1 MDRRSGL
8 ALLLGWLVAIG
19 SLGWYVRH
27 ELVVGADLRLYLPS
41 PRNEEQRLLLEEV
54 GQGPA
59 SRLLLISL
67 EGAEPALLAEM
78 SQAMVGALRSDPRF
92 SFVGNGGADLDGLPD
107 ELLPYRYLLTPAFD
121 DQPLDPTLLAK
132 EMRNRLKDLASPA
145 AGIIEEWIRRD
156 PTLEILRLAQAWQ
169 PSQEPQRLHDV
180 WFSRRGDAALLLA
193 ETTAAGFDPGKQQEA
208 MREIERAFATAR
220 RDRGTRITVTGA
232 GAFSVMMQERT
243 QREATLIGTVDSV
256 AMILL
261 LVIAYGSARSVAL
274 GVLPLASGGL
284 AGLAAV
290 TACFGVVHGI
300 TLAFG
305 FTLIGVAQDYPIH
318 LLSHQHR
325 GITPLD
331 NARAIWPTLATG
343 VAGTCIAYLAF
354 LFSGVNGL
362 AQLAVFAIAGLAVAG
377 LTTRILLP
385 RLMPPDARD
394 CGASE
399 MIGRICK
406 AVDRLPRP
414 RWLAALV
421 ATACLAVILLAP
433 WPMWQSDLGALT
445 PVPRSI
451 LQQDAALRAELGAP
465 DMRYLLVVQGNSA
478 EQVLQ
483 RCESLTPRLD
493 SLVEESILAT
503 YSSPARYLP
512 SAKTQEMRRA
522 ALPGPNELREAVTKA
537 ASGTP
542 FKPGIFEPF
551 IADVAR
557 ARELR
562 PLMPQSVAPTPLGAR
577 LESLLTERG
586 GNWTGLIAL
595 GGVREPNALARL
607 AGSAGS
613 DVVMLDLKAASE
625 GLVAHQRE
633 HILRA
638 LAIAAVLLVAVV
650 GIALRSVAR
659 AARVLQPMFLTTLFV
674 LAVLHASGTALTL
687 FHLVALVLAAGLG
700 LDYALFF
707 ERAASDPA
715 ERRRT
720 VHAVIVC
727 SISTFIVFAVIAAS
741 SLPVLRGIG
750 LTVTLGVVANF
761 LFALLLAR
769 SGPQVTDARA

>member
-1 MDRRSGL
+1 MNRRPGL
-8 ALLLGWLVAIG
+8 VLLLGWLVAIG
-19 SLGWYVRH
+19 ALGWYVRH

-59 SRLLLISL
+59 SRLLLICL

-78 SQAMVGALRSDPRF
+78 SQAMVGTLRSDPRF
-92 SFVGNGGADLDGLPD
+92 RFVGNGGADLGGLPD

-121 DQPLDPTLLAK
+121 DQPLDSTLLAK

-169 PSQEPQRLHDV
+169 PSQGPQRLHDV

-220 RDRGTRITVTGA
+220 RDRGARITVTGA

-300 TLAFG
+300 TLAYG

-331 NARAIWPTLATG
+331 NAQAIWPTLATG

-385 RLMPPDARD
+385 RLMSPDTRD

-399 MIGRICK
+399 MLGRLSDT
-406 AVDRLPRP
+406 VDRLPRP
-414 RWLAALV
+414 RWLSAVV
-421 ATACLAVILLAP
+421 ASACLAVILLAP
-433 WPMWQSDLGALT
+433 WPLWESNLGALT
-445 PVPRSI
+445 PVPQSV
-451 LQQDAALRAELGAP
+451 LQQDAALRSELGAP
-465 DMRYLLVVQGNSA
+465 DMRYLLVVHGRSA

-483 RCESLTPRLD
+483 RSESLTPRLD
-493 SLVEESILAT
+493 ALVEGRRLAS
-503 YSSPARYLP
+503 YSNPARYLP
-512 SAKTQEMRRA
+512 SVRTQEMRRA
-522 ALPGPNELREAVTKA
+522 ALPGPGELREAVTEA

-542 FKPGIFEPF
+542 FKPGVFDQF

-562 PLMPQSVAPTPLGAR
+562 PLTPQSATRTPLGAR

-586 GNWTGLIAL
+586 GNWTGLITL
-595 GGVREPNALARL
+595 GGVRQPNALARL
-607 AGSAGS
+607 AGSAEN
-613 DVVMLDLKAASE
+613 DVVMLDLKAVSE
-625 GLVAHQRE
+625 GLVAQQRE

-638 LAIAAVLLVAVV
+638 LTVAAFLLVAVV
-650 GIALRSVAR
+650 GIALRSAPR
-659 AARVLQPMFLTTLFV
+659 AARVLQPMILSTLLV
-674 LAVLHASGTALTL
+674 LAVMHASGISLTL
-687 FHLVALVLAAGLG
+687 FHLMALVLAAGLG

-707 ERAASDPA
+707 ERAANDPI

-720 VHAVIVC
+720 LHAVIVC

-769 SGPQVTDARA
+769 SGSQATDARA